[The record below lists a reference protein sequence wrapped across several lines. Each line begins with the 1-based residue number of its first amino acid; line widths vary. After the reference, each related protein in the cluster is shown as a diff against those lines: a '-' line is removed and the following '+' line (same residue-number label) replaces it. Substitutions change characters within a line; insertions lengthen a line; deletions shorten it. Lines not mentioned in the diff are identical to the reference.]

1 MKISDAELEVM
12 QVIWD
17 ENKMIT
23 SGVIIQD
30 LKNKNKKW
38 ENNTTRTLI
47 KRLLD
52 KGAISII
59 GSVGTEYLYVA
70 AIKEE
75 NYQKEQLQHFVDTV
89 LRGDKNK
96 LKLLGE

>member
-17 ENKMIT
+17 KQIIT
-23 SGVIIQD
+23 STIIINE
-30 LKNKNKKW
+30 LKYKNWKD
-38 ENNTTRTLI
+38 TTIRTLLT
-47 KRLLD
+47 RLEN
-52 KGAISII
+52 KGAIEII
-59 GSVGTEYLYVA
+59 GRNRKFYVYKPK
-70 AIKEE
+70 ISEF
-75 NYQKEQLQHFVDTV
+75 NYQKEQLQHFINTV

>member
-23 SGVIIQD
+23 SNIIIQD
-30 LKNKNKKW
+30 LKHKKW
-38 ENNTTRTLI
+38 KNNTIKTLI

-52 KGAISII
+52 KGAIYII
-59 GSVGTEYLYVA
+59 GSIGTQFLYVA

-75 NYQKEQLQHFVDTV
+75 DYQKEQLQHFVDTV